1 MSLTWSIAV
10 NTEVVALC
18 VADGL
23 KNYCFA
29 LAVFASLWKIQSG
42 FEKVRKVVQ

>member
-18 VADGL
+18 VADCL
-23 KNYCFA
+23 QSDRLT
-29 LAVFASLWKIQSG
+29 LAVLASLWKTHSIWL
-42 FEKVRKVVQ
+42 